1 MLLFVP
7 SSRNAVAESPDLACI
22 DVGTGPTLDTE
33 AEDFGSELVAEGEL
47 EGIGGDFAFGF
58 SGVSVYGVS
67 VCFGCLEPT
76 TPPTTAPIM
85 MIKMT
90 MAAETKTRFLLH
102 NGLFRSDRTLEGI
115 RVGPSL
121 EDMVAGFRM
130 ETLST
135 GS

>member
-33 AEDFGSELVAEGEL
+33 VEDFGSELGVDGEL
-47 EGIGGDFAFGF
+47 EGIGGNFAFGS
-58 SGVSVYGVS
+58 SGESLSGAS

-85 MIKMT
+85 MIKT
-90 MAAETKTRFLLH
+90 TTTTETKIRFLLH
-102 NGLFRSDRTLEGI
+102 TGLFRSDSSLEGM
-115 RVGPSL
+115 RAGWSV
-121 EDMVAGFRM
+121 EDIVSGLKM
-130 ETLST
+130 
-135 GS
+135 